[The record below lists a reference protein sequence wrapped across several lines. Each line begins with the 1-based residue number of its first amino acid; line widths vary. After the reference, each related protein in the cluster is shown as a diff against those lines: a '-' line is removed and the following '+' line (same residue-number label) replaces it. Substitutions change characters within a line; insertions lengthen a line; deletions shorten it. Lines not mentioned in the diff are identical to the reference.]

1 MTEGAIIDWVGAL
14 ADETWRDIAGYLG
27 LYALSLRKTC
37 STFHKRVLALKELPV
52 AIQLARRVLH
62 RLDAQC
68 GVIDVSY
75 AYNWYGV
82 TPGSL
87 YVDRGPL
94 QQALRDASPRDLTG
108 MLNAF
113 NLNLGKR
120 LGFSKRPCRALI
132 NQLQNDKFLWPVLEA
147 HMERLARLE
156 RNWNGQV
163 LSDRELVE
171 AIHGFRIPYQTAWLA
186 RLFRD
191 ARDGGN
197 WTTTWHLAASRGNM
211 AVLKYFYTYSIVFPT
226 AQTPGGNHAI
236 AHARRGLAQELAF
249 FRSMGKPERVAEV
262 SARYEEVIAFLKERN
277 VPDREWCP
285 PPRMPNDYSDAES
298 DDSSGSGMDVLG
310 VALGAQMNE
319 A

>member
-1 MTEGAIIDWVGAL
+1 MAEEEAIDWLGGL
-14 ADETWRDIAGYLG
+14 PDETWRDVAGYLG
-27 LYALSLRKTC
+27 LYALWLRATC
-37 STFHKRVLALKELPV
+37 STLHERVLALKELPV
-52 AIQLARRVLH
+52 ATQLARRVLH

-68 GVIDVSY
+68 GVNDVPY

-87 YVDRGPL
+87 YVDREPL
-94 QQALRDASPRDLTG
+94 QQALRDAGPRDLTG
-108 MLNAF
+108 MLDAF
-113 NLNLGKR
+113 NHCKFLG
-120 LGFSKRPCRALI
+120 LSKRPCRALI
-132 NQLQNDKFLWPVLEA
+132 NQLQQDQWLWPVVEA

-171 AIHGFRIPYQTAWLA
+171 AIHGFRIPYRTAWLA

-197 WTTTWHLAASRGNM
+197 WTTTWHLAANRGNK
-211 AVLKYFYTYSIVFPT
+211 AVLNYCYTYCIVSPT
-226 AQTPGGNHAI
+226 SQTPGGNHAI

-249 FRSMGKPERVAEV
+249 FRSMGKPERAAEV
-262 SARYEEVIAFLKERN
+262 SARYAEVIAFLKERN
-277 VPDREWCP
+277 VPDREWRT
-285 PPRMPNDYSDAES
+285 PPRMPEDDPDSDS